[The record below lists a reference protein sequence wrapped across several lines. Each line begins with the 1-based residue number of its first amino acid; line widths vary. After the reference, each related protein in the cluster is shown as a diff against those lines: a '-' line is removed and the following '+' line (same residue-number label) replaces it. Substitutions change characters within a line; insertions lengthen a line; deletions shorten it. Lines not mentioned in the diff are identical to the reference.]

1 MKEVLKIAIW
11 LSVLYSSFA
20 KDIGDEFFTSRGK
33 RSPDNL
39 DEEFYISRGNRI
51 IRGQAP
57 VSEGC
62 WISLDGES

>member
-1 MKEVLKIAIW
+1 MSMKEVLKIAIW

-39 DEEFYISRGNRI
+39 DEEFYISRGNKMEI
-51 IRGQAP
+51 IF
-57 VSEGC
+57 
-62 WISLDGES
+62 LFNLF